1 MLCETKAKSGENLT
15 QNCTKRNLT
24 YQTWCHTC
32 KEREEEGKDEEE
44 KKKIKLY
51 TLYVG
56 ETAKSAHERGGEHV
70 YDMKNLS
77 IASHML
83 KHVVDKHEG
92 EKIPEI
98 EWRMKV
104 LKFHKSSFERQVN
117 ESVSI
122 QSIRMGNYLLN
133 SKSEYNRSAVPRLA
147 LKMGSRN
154 VGTDRLKEA
163 EEEEQE
169 KSIQERIKKLRK
181 LAGKKRIA
189 GGGGGSSIN
198 PAPKRRKIDDLDAGL

>member
-1 MLCETKAKSGENLT
+1 MLRQEEAHLQKVRSKLVRSNPWSGLDCGRGGCLLCETKAKSGENLT

-92 EKIPEI
+92 EQIPEV
-98 EWRMKV
+98 EWRITV
-104 LKFHKSSFERQVN
+104 FKFHKSSFERQVN
-117 ESVSI
+117 KSVSI
-122 QSIRMGNYLLN
+122 HSIRMGNYLLN

-169 KSIQERIKKLRK
+169 KPSRK
-181 LAGKKRIA
+181 E
-189 GGGGGSSIN
+189 
-198 PAPKRRKIDDLDAGL
+198 